1 MKDIDSSY
9 AANRLGLIKPSGLRK
24 LFDLEQAISKTSNTK
39 ILSFGL
45 GNLNIP
51 ISKPIIDKF
60 KDILDDP
67 RNHRY
72 SPNAGLP
79 ELREAIVEKYKNLYD
94 LDYKDEDIIVTSGCL
109 EALLDTFL
117 ANVNPGDE
125 VLIQD
130 PTFGYYA
137 NQIKLCGGKVRP
149 IPLNEKFELDAELL
163 NNSITKK
170 TKFLVFNFP
179 CNPTGSVMD
188 RASIKAVIETATDS
202 GVTVISDE
210 AYESLTYNDHKHTCA
225 AEFDQQ
231 NVILLSSFSKTFAMT
246 GLRIGYVVAPPKFLK
261 PISLVHQIN
270 TACANTPS
278 QLAASYAL
286 SSYDSFVRPL
296 VEELDKRRQATVKAF
311 TSIDGIKLS
320 YQPLGAFYIYP
331 DISGTGMTGS
341 EFSEYLL
348 KECQIIVVPG
358 TEFGLATP
366 NNVRIS
372 YGFLNISE
380 IEEAGARMLDILQT

>member
-1 MKDIDSSY
+1 MKEIDSSY
-9 AANRLGLIKPSGLRK
+9 TANRLGPIKPSGLRK
-24 LFDLEQAISKTSNTK
+24 LFDLEQAISKTSNVK

-51 ISKPIIDKF
+51 ISKPIVNRF
-60 KDILDDP
+60 KDILDNP

-72 SPNAGLP
+72 SPNAGLLV
-79 ELREAIVEKYKNLYD
+79 LREAIVQKYKNLYK
-94 LDYKDEDIIVTSGCL
+94 LDYSPENVLVTSGCL

-117 ANVNPGDE
+117 ALVNPGDE

-137 NQIKLCGGKVRP
+137 NQIKLCGGKVRS
-149 IPLNEKFELDAELL
+149 IPLNNRFELDADLL
-163 NNSITKK
+163 NESITKK

-179 CNPTGSVMD
+179 CNPTGSVMK
-188 RASIKAVIETATDS
+188 RNSIKAVIETAADS

-210 AYESLTYNDHKHTCA
+210 AYESLTYNGHKHACA

-231 NVILLSSFSKTFAMT
+231 NVIILSSFSKTFAMT
-246 GLRIGYVVAPPKFLK
+246 GLRIGYAIAPPEFLK

-278 QLAASYAL
+278 QLAVAFAL
-286 SSYDSFVRPL
+286 GSYDDFVKPL
-296 VEELDKRRQATVKAF
+296 VTELEKRRQATINAF
-311 TSIDGIKLS
+311 TSIDGIQLN

-331 DISGTGMTGS
+331 DISGTGMTGL
-341 EFSEYLL
+341 EFSEFLL

-366 NNVRIS
+366 NHVRIS
-372 YGFLNISE
+372 YGFLDISE
-380 IEEAGARMLDILQT
+380 IKEAGARMLNNL